1 MNIIDYVNKYGNF
14 DFNEEEFNDIDNVIL
29 SLVSYV
35 DFSGIVSKERR
46 EIRLQDAAN
55 RYFETY
61 TQKEINENIF
71 SIKSAIRLFEH
82 IKDFKR
88 YKDIKL
94 YNYVYEGN
102 SYKQFSAITMKLND
116 QLIYI
121 AFEGTDELI
130 SGWKEDFELAYLY
143 PIPSQV
149 DAINYINKVIKFKD
163 KKVIVGGHSKGG
175 NLAVTAA
182 MNCNILLRNK
192 IIKVYSNDGPGLLDE
207 ELNSVKFKRIKSK
220 YIHIMPNYSIVGILL
235 GNVND
240 EVIKSSKKGILAHDA
255 LNWEVEDTHFI
266 STTLDESSKS
276 LKNIF
281 EKWLEEY
288 GFEQRMICV
297 NELFELFE
305 KNEIYTLIDI
315 RKKGLQFVLSII
327 KSSKEFDET
336 AKEMFKQLFTSIYND
351 YTIKLKE
358 KIGFNK

>member
-288 GFEQRMICV
+288 DFEQRMICV

-305 KNEIYTLIDI
+305 KNEIYTLVDI